1 MQTTSSVKKW
11 GNSLAVR
18 IPTSIAQE
26 LGLSENSSV
35 KISSDGIVATIQP
48 RKHKKVSLDE
58 LVTSITVENRHQ
70 EIDWGGPI
78 GEELW

>member
-35 KISSDGIVATIQP
+35 AISSDGIVATIQP
-48 RKHKKVSLDE
+48 RKHKKVSLDD
-58 LVTSITVENRHQ
+58 LVAAITVENRHQ
-70 EIDWGGPI
+70 AIDWGGPI
-78 GEELW
+78 GKELW